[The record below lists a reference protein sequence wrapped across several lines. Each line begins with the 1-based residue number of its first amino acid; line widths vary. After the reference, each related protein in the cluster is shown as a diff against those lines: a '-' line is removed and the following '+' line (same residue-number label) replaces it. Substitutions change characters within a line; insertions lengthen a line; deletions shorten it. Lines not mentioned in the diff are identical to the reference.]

1 MGQRGP
7 APKPTALRIAE
18 GNLGKRPLNI
28 LEPRPRQITPACPK
42 HLDGEGRLAWRRL
55 VPVLERMRVLTEA
68 DGIVLA
74 NLCDS
79 YSTMVQAQRKLR
91 ETGMLLKTPSGYVQQ
106 NPLISIVN
114 TCMETVTRLARE
126 FGLTPTSRTRLHAGP
141 ENGPLSK
148 TRQLLELVNGPWRG
162 Q

>member
-1 MGQRGP
+1 MGLRGP
-7 APKPTALRIAE
+7 APKPTAIRIAK

-28 LEPRPRQITPACPK
+28 LEPRPREITPACPK
-42 HLDGEGRLAWRRL
+42 HLDAEGRLAWRRL

-91 ETGMLLKTPSGYVQQ
+91 ETGMLLRTPSGYVQW
-106 NPLISIVN
+106 
-114 TCMETVTRLARE
+114 MAY
-126 FGLTPTSRTRLHAGP
+126 
-141 ENGPLSK
+141 
-148 TRQLLELVNGPWRG
+148 
-162 Q
+162 

>member
-1 MGQRGP
+1 MGLREP

-28 LEPRPRQITPACPK
+28 LEPRPRQIIPACPK
-42 HLDGEGRLAWRRL
+42 HLDAEGRLAWRRL

-79 YSTMVQAQRKLR
+79 YSTMVQAQKKLR
-91 ETGMLLKTPSGYVQQ
+91 ETGMLLRTPSGYVQQ
-106 NPLISIVN
+106 NPLISIVSSS
-114 TCMETVTRLARE
+114 MESVNKLARE
-126 FGLTPTSRTRLHAGP
+126 FGLTPASRSRIYSEPPEDDMDPIERL
-141 ENGPLSK
+141 LCM
-148 TRQLLELVNGPWRG
+148 
-162 Q
+162 

>member
-1 MGQRGP
+1 MGLRGP

-42 HLDGEGRLAWRRL
+42 HLDGEGRLAWRTL

-91 ETGMLLKTPSGYVQQ
+91 ETGMLLRTPSGYVQQ
-106 NPLISIVN
+106 NPLISIVSSS
-114 TCMETVTRLARE
+114 METVNKLARE
-126 FGLTPTSRTRLHAGP
+126 FGLTPASRSRIHSEPPEDDMDPIERL
-141 ENGPLSK
+141 LCM
-148 TRQLLELVNGPWRG
+148 
-162 Q
+162 